1 MSIFSKIKTLFAKA
15 EDVADDLAPV
25 VSLLGV
31 FVQMAEDTGK
41 TGSEKLAFVKEL
53 VRQVLPKVAPKLVPK
68 FDDLWP
74 ELVKQIENIVA
85 VAHFIG
91 IFYRAV
97 R

>member
-1 MSIFSKIKTLFAKA
+1 
-15 EDVADDLAPV
+15 
-25 VSLLGV
+25 
-31 FVQMAEDTGK
+31 
-41 TGSEKLAFVKEL
+41 
-53 VRQVLPKVAPKLVPK
+53 VLPKVAPKLVPK

-91 IFYRAV
+91 IFYRAA